1 MVFAL
6 MSYNRTDESHDETK
20 RYWEEL
26 GENWS
31 EVIPSVGGCPILNSF
46 KFSVIFVFVVFS
58 VRYAKR
64 VKNPH
69 SKYVFFFTVGMC
81 SEKSLLELTEAVKGF
96 QFEIN
101 F

>member
-1 MVFAL
+1 

-31 EVIPSVGGCPILNSF
+31 EVIPSVGGCPIFNSF

-58 VRYAKR
+58 VRDA
-64 VKNPH
+64 
-69 SKYVFFFTVGMC
+69 
-81 SEKSLLELTEAVKGF
+81 
-96 QFEIN
+96 
-101 F
+101 